1 MTPLHTSDHPLVLA
15 DLANLRS
22 VESDTVAFRGALR
35 RIATLV
41 IPLALA
47 DLELSARTVTTPLTD
62 TEGSALARP
71 VTVIGILR
79 AAIPM
84 VEAAVAL
91 VPDAAIGYLGLAR
104 NHETHEPFEYY
115 LNLPNGIEDH
125 DVLVVDPML
134 ATGGSAVHAFDV
146 LAAHG
151 VTSARFCGLIGAPEG
166 VERLSKHSI
175 CRSITLAALDSHLN
189 EDAYI
194 VPGLGDAGDRA
205 HGT

>member
-1 MTPLHTSDHPLVLA
+1 MTALHTSNHPLVLR
-15 DLANLRS
+15 DLAVLRS
-22 VESDTVAFRGALR
+22 VDSDTAAFRGALR

-41 IPLALA
+41 VPLALA
-47 DLELSARTVTTPLTD
+47 DLELSAQPVTTPLVETD
-62 TEGSALARP
+62 GWALARP
-71 VTVIGILR
+71 LTVVGILR

-84 VEAAVAL
+84 VEATVGI
-91 VPDAAIGYLGLAR
+91 VPDASIGYLGLAR
-104 NHETHEPFEYY
+104 DHDTHEPFEYY
-115 LNLPNGIEDH
+115 LNLPTGIAGH

-146 LAAHG
+146 LANHG

-166 VERLSKHSI
+166 VERLSAHPI
-175 CRSITLAALDSHLN
+175 CSSITLAALDDHLN
-189 EDAYI
+189 ENAYI